1 MSSDLTDDTASIAV
15 PAAGC
20 PFEVS
25 APTAPVVRSAAD
37 QRMRRILRLPV
48 DAPAGSIV
56 GAHDAFSKSIAISA
70 VRCLLTYVA
79 LPLLAPLVDLTGATG
94 PIIGLVLSVVSV
106 TAIVFSTRRFF
117 AADHR
122 SRWAYLA
129 FGGSIIVLLLVGAVI
144 DLVHLL
150 T

>member
-1 MSSDLTDDTASIAV
+1 MSSDLSAHVTPVEA
-15 PAAGC
+15 PAARC
-20 PFEVS
+20 PMDGHATS
-25 APTAPVVRSAAD
+25 RSAAD
-37 QRMRRILRLPV
+37 RRMRRLLRLPL
-48 DAPAGSIV
+48 DAPPSSIV

-79 LPLLAPLVDLTGATG
+79 LPLLAPVVNLRGSTG
-94 PIIGLVLSVVSV
+94 PILGVLLSIVSI

-129 FGGSIIVLLLVGAVI
+129 FGSSIIVLLLVGAIV
-144 DLVHLL
+144 DVVHLAS
-150 T
+150 

>member
-1 MSSDLTDDTASIAV
+1 MSSDLTSEPTLDAPSMEAVAPSTATAV
-15 PAAGC
+15 APA
-20 PFEVS
+20 
-25 APTAPVVRSAAD
+25 RSEAD
-37 QRMRRILRLPV
+37 RRIRRLLRLPV
-48 DAPAGSIV
+48 DGPSTSIA

-70 VRCLLTYVA
+70 VRCLITYVA
-79 LPLLAPLVDLTGATG
+79 LPLLAPLVDLTGAAG
-94 PIIGLVLSVVSV
+94 PILGLVLSAVSV

-129 FGGSIIVLLLVGAVI
+129 FGSSIILLLLVGAIV
-144 DLVHLL
+144 DVVSLA